1 MNIRIDDQSSDLFQL
16 SADEG
21 KILRI
26 SSTSREKIL
35 ESFNG
40 QPEKERFFLRVE
52 SFLLSLA
59 HAHNK
64 IMSLSNS
71 RTRLLAHQVES
82 THRIVSA
89 MRHRFLLADEVG
101 LGKTI
106 EAGLVIKELIYR
118 YGYSRILI
126 AAPASLLFQWQHE
139 MKNKFNEDFVILDR
153 KRLMVLERS
162 GCERPWSHY
171 NRVICSIDFM
181 KQERFREELARTNW
195 DTVIFDEAHRLRR
208 DGQGSTIT
216 YQAADVV
223 SKRSRALLLL
233 SATPFRGRLEELYY
247 LVSLLDPDIL
257 GPFQSFYQR
266 YCLEGADLSD
276 LRDRLASFVIRRTK
290 KEVGGF
296 TRRMA
301 RTIRFD
307 LYPVE
312 KELYDATTE
321 YVVREFN
328 RAYQSGNN
336 ATGFVMT
343 VFQKL
348 LDSSSSALL
357 RALERRKFRLEE
369 LARGISDNL
378 GGDNNIDMESD
389 ELEYLADEDLE
400 DYEKTREELLAEAK
414 TLGGLL
420 ELGKQVE
427 RNKKGEK
434 LRELLTG
441 LREQGVGK
449 VLIFT
454 QFRTTQDYLVELLYD
469 FRVVI
474 FNGSMSG
481 EEKEE
486 AIRRFREED
495 EILVATEAGGEGRN
509 MQFCHVMVNYD
520 LPWSPLKIEQRIGRI
535 HRFGQKRDVLIYN
548 FSTSGTVA
556 ERVLEVLSE
565 KLRLFEESIGMP
577 DVMLGEIEDEGK
589 IANLFMSMAAG
600 RKTRDDVETELDSRM
615 DRARENFEKL
625 SELTITDRLDFNYD
639 EYYRVTLKERKF
651 SNDRIRDFVARLQ
664 DVRPDLQS
672 ILGPPHG
679 KTGLCRVPSGEG
691 NIRYGTFD
699 SQKAMNNE
707 ELEFLAF
714 GHPAVEALV
723 SVCQEEDWG
732 GRFGLCPVPWHRPF
746 TGFVLYALVACR
758 LEDTRSEVIAVV
770 VDPSGELDEYDL
782 HDLEKRALE
791 NTWTGEHLMPEMLFS
806 LEDCFLEGERILE
819 KRLNKQI
826 DQLRAELEMKVDPE
840 TERVEESF
848 RQRMKEL
855 EEKLDL
861 QEARMKWSG
870 DDMKSAIGRTRNLMI
885 EARRNRDN
893 RIHALNEN
901 LSFSLEV
908 DYLATGILTTV
919 TSA

>member
-1 MNIRIDDQSSDLFQL
+1 M
-16 SADEG
+16 AG
-21 KILRI
+21 Y
-26 SSTSREKIL
+26 T
-35 ESFNG
+35 
-40 QPEKERFFLRVE
+40 
-52 SFLLSLA
+52 
-59 HAHNK
+59 
-64 IMSLSNS
+64 
-71 RTRLLAHQVES
+71 
-82 THRIVSA
+82 VSA
-89 MRHRFLLADEVG
+89 RNGTYLSIIFP
-101 LGKTI
+101 
-106 EAGLVIKELIYR
+106 
-118 YGYSRILI
+118 
-126 AAPASLLFQWQHE
+126 PA
-139 MKNKFNEDFVILDR
+139 
-153 KRLMVLERS
+153 
-162 GCERPWSHY
+162 
-171 NRVICSIDFM
+171 
-181 KQERFREELARTNW
+181 
-195 DTVIFDEAHRLRR
+195 
-208 DGQGSTIT
+208 
-216 YQAADVV
+216 
-223 SKRSRALLLL
+223 
-233 SATPFRGRLEELYY
+233 
-247 LVSLLDPDIL
+247 
-257 GPFQSFYQR
+257 
-266 YCLEGADLSD
+266 
-276 LRDRLASFVIRRTK
+276 
-290 KEVGGF
+290 
-296 TRRMA
+296 
-301 RTIRFD
+301 
-307 LYPVE
+307 
-312 KELYDATTE
+312 
-321 YVVREFN
+321 
-328 RAYQSGNN
+328 
-336 ATGFVMT
+336 
-343 VFQKL
+343 
-348 LDSSSSALL
+348 
-357 RALERRKFRLEE
+357 
-369 LARGISDNL
+369 
-378 GGDNNIDMESD
+378 
-389 ELEYLADEDLE
+389 
-400 DYEKTREELLAEAK
+400 
-414 TLGGLL
+414 
-420 ELGKQVE
+420 
-427 RNKKGEK
+427 
-434 LRELLTG
+434 
-441 LREQGVGK
+441 
-449 VLIFT
+449 
-454 QFRTTQDYLVELLYD
+454 
-469 FRVVI
+469 
-474 FNGSMSG
+474 
-481 EEKEE
+481 
-486 AIRRFREED
+486 
-495 EILVATEAGGEGRN
+495 
-509 MQFCHVMVNYD
+509 
-520 LPWSPLKIEQRIGRI
+520 
-535 HRFGQKRDVLIYN
+535 
-548 FSTSGTVA
+548 GTVA

-919 TSA
+919 TSE